1 MTRKQIIAAL
11 GALLVIAAT
20 LWIFWPGPFESHG
33 EDDHAEDG
41 HNDEA
46 ASPEGIVQI
55 DDQQIEA
62 SEIEIETVGRG
73 AAIELVFPATVV
85 VAPNAGARVDA
96 RASGVVQSIN
106 KNLGDFVRRGEPLA
120 RIESGDAALLASQ
133 LATARARVAELSS
146 AYERELRLFEAN
158 VTARQDLE
166 AARANLQVAQA
177 ELSRAQSAVA
187 AAGVSRDGRSLT
199 VTSPISG
206 RITDAPI
213 ILGSY
218 VSNGDELFEVVN
230 GNDLQVQVSIP
241 AADAA
246 RINPGDEAALILG
259 QAREIGGRVRS
270 VTPSLDSE
278 SRSATAIITL
288 SPSPREL
295 RPGAFLQAR
304 IRPSGE
310 TDPNAISVADTAVQ
324 IIDGREVIF
333 VRTAGGFQAMPVV
346 TAERS
351 GGRVRVLSGLQAGQ
365 QIATGNAFLLK
376 AELGKEEAEHGH

>member
-41 HNDEA
+41 HDDEA

-62 SEIEIETVGRG
+62 SEIEIETVGQG
-73 AAIELVFPATVV
+73 AAIELVFPATVA

-96 RASGVVQSIN
+96 RASGVVQSID
-106 KNLGDFVRRGEPLA
+106 KNLGDFVLRGEPLA
-120 RIESGDAALLASQ
+120 RIESGEAALLASQ

-206 RITDAPI
+206 RVTDAPI

-218 VSNGDELFEVVN
+218 VSTGDELFEVVN

-241 AADAA
+241 AVDAA

-259 QAREIGGRVRS
+259 QDREIGGRVRS
-270 VTPSLDSE
+270 VTPSLESE

-288 SPSPREL
+288 SQSPREL
-295 RPGAFLQAR
+295 QPGAFLQAR

-365 QIATGNAFLLK
+365 QIATENAFLLK